1 MDLHQIQVNYQFT
14 EDRIL
19 FRASFRDNDGSLQEI
34 RAWITRRL
42 FHVLWPGI
50 IDSLKT
56 QVKLEKPQAVH
67 ASAEIVSM
75 DHTANVTAMK
85 DSGDFSNQFEPQAQN
100 YPYGKMPLL
109 ITKASFT
116 IAANRPVC
124 IHFVSEEGKGFE
136 IAFTPRLLHGFC
148 KLLME
153 AEAKAQWNLNPVL
166 PGEALL
172 PKTSAVLN

>member
-1 MDLHQIQVNYQFT
+1 MDLHQIQINYQLN

-19 FRASFRDNDGSLQEI
+19 FRASFRGKDGSIQEI

-42 FHVLWPGI
+42 FQGLWPGI

-56 QVKLEKPQAVH
+56 QVKLEKPQAAH

-75 DHTANVTAMK
+75 EHTANVTAMQ
-85 DSGDFSNQFEPQAQN
+85 DSGGFTNKFEAQVQEF
-100 YPYGKMPLL
+100 PYGKVPLL
-109 ITKASFT
+109 ITT
-116 IAANRPVC
+116 ANFSITANKPVC
-124 IHFVSEEGKGFE
+124 IHFVSDQGKGFE

-153 AEAKAQWNLNPVL
+153 AEAKAKWNLNPVL

-172 PKTSAVLN
+172 PRTSAVLN